1 MANNHPREQLTTK
14 ALIVW
19 FGAVAVYAVAI
30 LGRTSFGVAS
40 VEAIDRFNVDA
51 SRIAVFT
58 AVQVG
63 VYAFA
68 QIPTGLLI
76 DRLGPRFMLVAGAII
91 MAVGQIVLGL
101 TTSYGVAIVARVL
114 IGAGDAT
121 AFLSGMRIL
130 PYWFP
135 PRKTPLFTQLTA
147 ALGQLGQF
155 LSAVPFLAL
164 LTAKG
169 WTVSFVSLGAL
180 GLLIALLA
188 AIAVADTPEWAEMT
202 PGQRREIKQQRQDDR
217 TPMKEVLGVVLR
229 SPIAWEAFFIHGWV
243 IFWMFSFCLLWG
255 LPLMT
260 LGMGLT
266 ESQAGTVLILFTV
279 VNIASAPFVGA
290 VSARMGSSRDLG
302 ALILGGVTPLAWII
316 FFLPSEPR
324 SYAAILTMSIIMG
337 LCVPTSNFGFDA
349 VRENLPT
356 NMVATGTGLGNMG
369 GFVATMIGAQT
380 VGVLLDH
387 SSHGQAYQWHDFQLA
402 WIAFYVTAAVLLIG
416 LLVSRRKARR
426 LTAAPHVR
434 IVNEAPAER
443 QKLQQA

>member
-1 MANNHPREQLTTK
+1 MANNHPREQLTSQ

-19 FGAVAVYAVAI
+19 LGAVAVYAVAI

-40 VEAIDRFNVDA
+40 VEAIDRFDVDA

-76 DRLGPRFMLVAGAII
+76 DKLGPRFMLVAGAII

-101 TTSYGVAIVARVL
+101 TSSYGVAIVARVL

-121 AFLSGMRIL
+121 AFLSAMRIL

-147 ALGQLGQF
+147 AVGQLGQF

-164 LTAKG
+164 LSAQG
-169 WTVSFVSLGAL
+169 WTVAFVSLGAL

-188 AIAVADTPEWAEMT
+188 AVAVADTPEWAELT
-202 PGQRREIKQQRQDDR
+202 RGQRREIKTQRQESSSAMPIGHILR
-217 TPMKEVLGVVLR
+217 TVVR
-229 SPIAWEAFFIHGWV
+229 SPVTWEAFFIHGWV

-260 LGMGLT
+260 LGMGLN
-266 ESQAGTVLILFTV
+266 ESQAGTVLILFTA
-279 VNIASAPFVGA
+279 VNIAAAPAIGA
-290 VSARMGSSRDLG
+290 LSARMGSNRDLAALALG
-302 ALILGGVTPLAWII
+302 AITPISWML
-316 FFLPSEPR
+316 FFASSTPR
-324 SYAAILTMSIIMG
+324 GYGAILTIAVLMG
-337 LCVPTSNFGFDA
+337 LCVPTANFGFDA
-349 VRENLPT
+349 VREHLPA
-356 NMVATGTGLGNMG
+356 NIVATGTGLANMG
-369 GFVATMIGAQT
+369 GFISCMIGAQA
-380 VGVLLDH
+380 VGVMLDH
-387 SSHGQAYQWHDFQLA
+387 SAHGQTYQWGDFRHA
-402 WIAFYVTAAVLLIG
+402 WIAFY
-416 LLVSRRKARR
+416 
-426 LTAAPHVR
+426 LTAALLLVGLVVSRHKAKRHLTPSVK
-434 IVNEAPAER
+434 IVSEEAPGAR
-443 QKLQQA
+443 